1 VSALPL
7 TALGLLLA
15 AHLFD
20 YASFLAMTA
29 RHGLAA
35 ELNPLVV
42 RIAEDFGLPGITIA
56 KLASVVFLGTMVLI
70 LAPHRR
76 RAATAMLTIG
86 IAVGVFGGLSNIAS
100 M

>member
-1 VSALPL
+1 MSL
-7 TALGLLLA
+7 TALGLLVA

-20 YASFLAMTA
+20 YVSFLIMTA

-42 RIAEDFGLPGITIA
+42 TLAQDFGLPGLTAA
-56 KLASVVFLGTMVLI
+56 KLASVVFLGVMVLI

-76 RAATAMLTIG
+76 RAASALLTVG
-86 IAVGVFGGLSNIAS
+86 IVVGVFGGLSNIAS
-100 M
+100 I